1 MREEHRE
8 LQAQPAVR
16 ALCRGHATGKDAM
29 ASASRDLTVLGE
41 QLVTGISA
49 RRFCRL
55 AGELVPKQF
64 QQPPPPVGESHVVAA
79 AGAPGQP
86 RQQHRPAACW

>member
-55 AGELVPKQF
+55 AGELVPSSSSSRR
-64 QQPPPPVGESHVVAA
+64 PPSASPM
-79 AGAPGQP
+79 
-86 RQQHRPAACW
+86 W